1 MVLINKGTTNT
12 IILTLTEK
20 VTISAP
26 YFLMVLDGKS
36 GQDVVKWLMTDTSP
50 YPEHYNKFTFVEGTT
65 ATIPY
70 KGDYIYKAY
79 QKVTEDLTIP
89 SEANLLE
96 TGILRMYAPE
106 TAIEEYTN
114 TSDTEIYEANN

>member
-1 MVLINKGTTNT
+1 MVLINKGETNT

-20 VTISAP
+20 VTITDP
-26 YFLMVLDGKS
+26 YYLMVLDGKS
-36 GQDVVKWLMTDTSP
+36 GQDVVKWLMTDISA
-50 YPEHYNKFTFVEGTT
+50 YPEHYNKFTFIEGTT

-79 QKVTEDLTIP
+79 QKATADLTIP

-96 TGILRMYAPE
+96 TGILRMYATEP
-106 TAIEEYTN
+106 TIEEYLNPT
-114 TSDTEIYEANN
+114 DTEIYEANN